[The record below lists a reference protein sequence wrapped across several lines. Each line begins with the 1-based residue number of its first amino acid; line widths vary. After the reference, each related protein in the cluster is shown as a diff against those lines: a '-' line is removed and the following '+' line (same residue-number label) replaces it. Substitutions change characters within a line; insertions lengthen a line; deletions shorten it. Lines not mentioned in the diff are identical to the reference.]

1 MAQRAVVVGAGMAG
15 LRTAEA
21 LRAQGYTDEIVVL
34 GDEPH
39 RPYNRPPLSKEALAG
54 ELLSDMGEQLT
65 HERLAFRVRKAAADV
80 VWRLGTRVL
89 AVDLDDRR
97 VELADGGQLEWDA
110 LVAATGVSARRL
122 SVPGPPPTADA
133 GRHVIRTLDD
143 AIALR
148 AELRP
153 GVRVV
158 VLGAGFIGCEV
169 AATART
175 LGCDVA
181 CVAIDPLPMI
191 RPLGPMLAGVLQRR
205 HEEHGVRLHLS
216 TAVEAF
222 EGEERVTG
230 VRLATGERLDA
241 DLVVEALGSRVNVG
255 WLDGHGF
262 DLTDG
267 VLTDGALRPLTL
279 PSAGDHAL
287 RGDHAR
293 RGEAGAVDG
302 VAVVGDLARF
312 PNPRFGPGAW
322 RVEHWSVPTDTG
334 RRAGAVLAAYL
345 SGDPSRYELVTGT
358 PWEVLPSFWSDQYD
372 LRLQSYGMP
381 GLADAD
387 GVKVLEG
394 DLDAECVVGYH
405 RDGQLV
411 GVVGIGMLPRVNS
424 YRDLIRYTPA

>member
-1 MAQRAVVVGAGMAG
+1 VLVVGAGMAG
-15 LRTAEA
+15 LRSAEA

-54 ELLSDMGEQLT
+54 ELVEHLT

-80 VWRLGTRVL
+80 VWRLGTRVVS
-89 AVDLDDRR
+89 VDLHRR
-97 VELADGGQLEWDA
+97 QLELTDGAGSDQGVLEYDA

-122 SVPGPPPTADA
+122 DVPGPPPTAAA
-133 GRHVIRTLDD
+133 GRHAIRTLDD

-148 AELRP
+148 AQLRP

-169 AATART
+169 AATARS
-175 LGCDVA
+175 LGCEVA

-191 RPLGPMLAGVLQRR
+191 RPLGPMLAAVLQRR
-205 HEEHGVRLHLS
+205 HEEHGVRFHLS
-216 TAVEAF
+216 TAVEAL
-222 EGEERVTG
+222 EGEGHVTG
-230 VRLATGERLDA
+230 VRLATGERLAA
-241 DLVVEALGSRVNVG
+241 DVVVEALGSRVNVD
-255 WLDGHGF
+255 WLEGQGL
-262 DLTDG
+262 DLSDG
-267 VLTDGALRPLTL
+267 VLTDGALRPL
-279 PSAGDHAL
+279 AAL
-287 RGDHAR
+287 ADQNVSG
-293 RGEAGAVDG
+293 VDG
-302 VAVVGDLARF
+302 VGVVGDLARF

-334 RRAGAVLAAYL
+334 RRAGAVLAAFL
-345 SGDPSRYELVTGT
+345 SATTPEGRDRYELVTGT
-358 PWEVLPSFWSDQYD
+358 SWEVLPSFWSDQYD

-424 YRDLIRYTPA
+424 YRDLIRYTPD

>member
-1 MAQRAVVVGAGMAG
+1 VAQRAIVVGAGMAG

-21 LRAQGYTDEIVVL
+21 LRAQGYTDEVVVL

-39 RPYNRPPLSKEALAG
+39 APYNRPPLSKEALAG
-54 ELLSDMGEQLT
+54 ELIEQLT

-80 VWRLGTRVL
+80 VWRLGTRVVR
-89 AVDLDDRR
+89 ADLEGRQ
-97 VELADGGQLEWDA
+97 VELADGSGVGYDA

-122 SVPGPPPTADA
+122 DVPGPPPTPDA

-143 AIALR
+143 ALALR
-148 AELRP
+148 ARLAP

-158 VLGAGFIGCEV
+158 VVGAGFIGCEV

-175 LGCDVA
+175 LGCEVA

-191 RPLGPMLAGVLQRR
+191 RPLGPMLATVLQRR
-205 HEEHGVRLHLS
+205 HEEHGVRFHLA
-216 TAVEAF
+216 TGVEAF
-222 EGEERVTG
+222 EGEGDVTG
-230 VRLATGERLDA
+230 VRLSTGERLPA
-241 DLVVEALGSRVNVG
+241 DVVVEALGSRTNVG
-255 WLDGHGF
+255 WLEGHGF
-262 DLTDG
+262 DVTDG
-267 VLTDGALRPLTL
+267 VLTDGALRPVT
-279 PSAGDHAL
+279 GG
-287 RGDHAR
+287 RG
-293 RGEAGAVDG
+293 VDG

-334 RRAGAVLAAYL
+334 RRAGAVLAAHL
-345 SGDPSRYELVTGT
+345 SGDPDRYELVTGT
-358 PWEVLPSFWSDQYD
+358 PWEVLPSFWSDQYE

-381 GLADAD
+381 GLADPD

-394 DLDAECVVGYH
+394 DLDGECVVGYH

-424 YRDLIRYTPA
+424 YREQIRYSPA

>member
-21 LRAQGYTDEIVVL
+21 LRARGYTGEVVVL
-34 GDEPH
+34 GDEPYA
-39 RPYNRPPLSKEALAG
+39 PYNRPPLSKEALAG
-54 ELLSDMGEQLT
+54 ELLTELT

-80 VWRLGTRVL
+80 VWRLGTRVVH
-89 AVDLDDRR
+89 ADLGARH
-97 VELADGGQLEWDA
+97 VELADGAGSDQGMLEYDA

-122 SVPGPPPTADA
+122 AVRGPDA

-143 AIALR
+143 ALALR

-153 GVRVV
+153 GARVV

-175 LGCDVA
+175 LGCDVVCA
-181 CVAIDPLPMI
+181 ALDPLPMI
-191 RPLGPMLAGVLQRR
+191 RPLGPLLAAELQRR
-205 HEEHGVRLHLS
+205 HEQHGVRFRLGVGV
-216 TAVEAF
+216 TAF
-222 EGEERVTG
+222 EGGERVTG
-230 VRLATGERLDA
+230 VRLSDGEVLPA
-241 DLVVEALGSRVNVG
+241 DVVVEALGSRVNVD

-267 VLTDGALRPLTL
+267 VLTDGALRPVVDGAKVEA
-279 PSAGDHAL
+279 AGVE
-287 RGDHAR
+287 G
-293 RGEAGAVDG
+293 AGVDG
-302 VAVVGDLARF
+302 VAVVGDIARF

-322 RVEHWSVPTDTG
+322 RVEHWSIPTDTG

-345 SGDPSRYELVTGT
+345 ALQPAGGAPDARERYALVTTT
-358 PWEVLPSFWSDQYD
+358 PWEVLPSFWSDQFE

-387 GVKVLEG
+387 GVTVLEG
-394 DLDAECVVGYH
+394 DLAADCVVGYH
-405 RDGQLV
+405 RDGRLV

-424 YRDLIRYTPA
+424 YRDQIRYSAP